1 MLESRL
7 NPIRGDVNRHTTEP
21 WGHAPAKP
29 QVGPSR
35 PKKMLSDKAKAMGQR
50 TSYHARDR
58 PLEPGPAR
66 DPSFAIAPT
75 LTPPATR
82 RTPKA
87 SRRVRN
93 LAPEAL
99 PLPTDLQHLIG
110 PRDEFVIDPDDL
122 GPDSLC
128 LQILTNCL
136 PAPIKRLTK
145 VMQRINPQ
153 LRLKAQQFGDPTSVK
168 VQGELI

>member
-1 MLESRL
+1 MSIGTQRSLGATHRL
-7 NPIRGDVNRHTTEP
+7 NLRL
-21 WGHAPAKP
+21 AQAA
-29 QVGPSR
+29 

-110 PRDEFVIDPDDL
+110 PRDEFILDSDDL
-122 GPDSLC
+122 GPESLC
-128 LQILTNCL
+128 LQIVTNRL
-136 PAPIKRLTK
+136 QVRRKRMTK
-145 VMQRINPQ
+145 VMQRINPH
-153 LRLKAQQFGDPTSVK
+153 LRRKPQQFGDPTPVK